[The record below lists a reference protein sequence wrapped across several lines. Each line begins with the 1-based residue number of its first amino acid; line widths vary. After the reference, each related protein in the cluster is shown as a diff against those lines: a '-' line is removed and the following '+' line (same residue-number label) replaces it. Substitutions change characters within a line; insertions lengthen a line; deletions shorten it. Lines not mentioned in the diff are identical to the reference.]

1 MKFQVKKED
10 FINRATFL
18 DLICIIIGSVLWVIA
33 VDAIVIPNNLLSGGL
48 TGIAIMVN
56 YGFPVLPV
64 SVLVYV
70 LNIPIL
76 LWAIKDISP
85 RLIFYT
91 IVAITLQSVM
101 LELFKHMPSYTND
114 VLLACIFGG
123 LIAGVGAGL
132 IIRRRGS
139 SGGSDIL
146 GIVIKKR
153 YSFSVGTVGIAFNAL
168 VIGASVFLYGL
179 EIAMYTL
186 IFIFVCNFAT
196 DKTIEGLS
204 KRYTAFIIT
213 EKPEEMK
220 KEIFQS
226 VHRGLTF
233 IHGTGAFSGIRRN
246 IIYCVINQYEL
257 ANLKDILHNVDPNAF
272 MTLTEA
278 KDIYGSFR
286 RKGAYNLE
294 SLKALEQEELDRV
307 LAPIELPKN
316 MRWHNDGTKEREY

>member
-1 MKFQVKKED
+1 
-10 FINRATFL
+10 
-18 DLICIIIGSVLWVIA
+18 
-33 VDAIVIPNNLLSGGL
+33 
-48 TGIAIMVN
+48 
-56 YGFPVLPV
+56 
-64 SVLVYV
+64 
-70 LNIPIL
+70 
-76 LWAIKDISP
+76 
-85 RLIFYT
+85 
-91 IVAITLQSVM
+91 
-101 LELFKHMPSYTND
+101 MPSYTND